1 MVRKKILR
9 GSALIKKLIKA
20 VILICVTSLCL
31 SCSSQWSVSIQADQ
45 EEFTLNKRLL
55 DEYQYLKNNASECEG
70 LPLEI
75 ALYQNDINVIDSI
88 VINSAVEIQHTYLW
102 EDIAETACITK
113 KGVIIIEEEELHPKK
128 IIVNVDQSNY
138 LKYSLLNIYPT
149 IAAALEIKIDEE
161 LFKNPLINY
170 KTDHVVLF
178 FLDGLSGH
186 QFQSAV
192 EEGLITAL
200 QNTEFYTP
208 ALTVYPPRTTI
219 ASAAIITG
227 RGPSENGV
235 NKSGI
240 RQTTLETICDV
251 VADRGFTAIA
261 VEGESLSFNLGDCEI
276 VLSGDRNSDGSTD
289 DNVFKNVVSVIENDM
304 PDFFYIHFHGIDD
317 VGHTYGPDSQVV
329 LEKIKEINRYLEQII
344 ERLPESTMV
353 ITFADHGMHSIDGK
367 QDKGNHGN
375 LIAQDMVVFI
385 HILIK

>member
-1 MVRKKILR
+1 MRRKILQ
-9 GSALIKKLIKA
+9 GNGLIKKIIA
-20 VILICVTSLCL
+20 VVIFACVPILCL
-31 SCSSQWSVSIQADQ
+31 SCSSQWSVSVQADQ
-45 EEFTLNKRLL
+45 EEFTLNNKNF
-55 DEYQYLKNNASECEG
+55 DEYLFLKNEASECEG

-75 ALYQNDINVIDSI
+75 PLYQNGIFVIDNI
-88 VINSAVEIQHTYLW
+88 VINDPEGIQHTFLW
-102 EDIAETACITK
+102 ENIAETACITK
-113 KGVIIIEEEELHPKK
+113 KGAIIIEEEELHPEK
-128 IIVNVDQSNY
+128 IIVNVDQSND
-138 LKYSLLNIYPT
+138 LEYSLLDIYPT
-149 IAAALEIKIDEE
+149 VAAALGIEIDEE
-161 LFKNPLINY
+161 LFNIPLVNH
-170 KTDHVVLF
+170 KSDHVVLF
-178 FLDGLSGH
+178 FLDGLSGY

-200 QNTEFYTP
+200 QKTEFYTL

-251 VADRGFTAIA
+251 VADHGITAVA
-261 VEGESLSFNLGDCEI
+261 VEGESLSFNLGDCET

-289 DNVFKNVVSVIENDM
+289 DNVFLNVVSVIENEM
-304 PDFFYIHFHGIDD
+304 PNFFYIHFHGIDD

-329 LEKIKEINRYLEQII
+329 IEKIIEINDYLEQII
-344 ERLPESTMV
+344 ERLPENTMI
-353 ITFADHGMHSIDGK
+353 ITFSDHGMHPIAGK